1 MVSNA
6 DKRLPK
12 EFLWRRLH
20 SIFGLLIVL
29 FLIEHFL
36 TNSQSA
42 LLFGESGEGFIKAV
56 NFIKNLPYLPVIEV
70 LLIGVPIGVH
80 GALGVRY
87 ALTGKMNSFPSN
99 GSKSALTSYGRNH
112 AYSWQRITAWIL
124 LIGII
129 AHVSYMRFYRYPTHA
144 MIKDHTWYFTR
155 ISVDDGLYPVAER
168 LGVKLYNQKDIDAEI
183 TSFNQRKIEGEQLEK
198 SAGKILSE
206 KETSSIFDF
215 EHQRVLLGW
224 QEYEQQRNFIK
235 ALTKKPIDQVE
246 VIAQAPDFGTATLL
260 MVRDSFKSVFKAILY
275 TIFVLAASFHAF
287 NGLWTFC
294 ITWGVVIKAR
304 TQSRLVN
311 ICVGIMVLVAFLGL
325 ASVWG
330 TYWINLAN

>member
-1 MVSNA
+1 MVSDA
-6 DKRLPK
+6 DKGLPK

-70 LLIGVPIGVH
+70 LLIGVPIAVH

-87 ALTGKMNSFPSN
+87 AITGRINSFPSKGN
-99 GSKSALTSYGRNH
+99 KPALTSYGRNH
-112 AYSWQRITAWIL
+112 AYTWQRITAWIL
-124 LIGII
+124 LVGII

-144 MIKDHTWYFTR
+144 MIKDHTYYFTR
-155 ISVDDGLYPVAER
+155 ISVDEGLYSVADR
-168 LGVKLYNQKDIDAEI
+168 LGVKLYNQKDIDVDVS
-183 TSFNQRKIEGEQLEK
+183 SFNQKKLEGQQLEK
-198 SAGKILSE
+198 SAEKILSN
-206 KETSSIFDF
+206 KEESTIFDA
-215 EHQRVLLGW
+215 EHQRVLLQW
-224 QEYEQQRNFIK
+224 QEYEQQKRFIQ
-235 ALTKKPIDQVE
+235 ALTKKPINQNE

-260 MVRDSFKSVFKAILY
+260 MVRDSFKSIFKAILY

-311 ICVGIMVLVAFLGL
+311 ICIGIMVLVAFLGL
-325 ASVWG
+325 ASIWG